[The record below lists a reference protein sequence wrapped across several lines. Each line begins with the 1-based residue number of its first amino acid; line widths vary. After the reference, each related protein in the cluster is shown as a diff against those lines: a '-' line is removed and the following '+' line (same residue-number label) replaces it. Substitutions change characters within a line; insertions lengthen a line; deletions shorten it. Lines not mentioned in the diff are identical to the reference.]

1 MFSVL
6 MTLFTAVLFVVLTPG
21 VLVKLPP
28 GGSMLTVAFVHGLI
42 FALVYHVTHK
52 AVWRM
57 IYNKN

>member
-1 MFSVL
+1 

-52 AVWRM
+52 TVWRW
-57 IYNKN
+57 IYMKN